1 MCVLVVISMNLFEQE
16 TIGFLCMKKIVQ
28 QNLEDRNKIT
38 FTRFPECVF
47 FFMNGRWLLVF
58 FKVSR

>member
-1 MCVLVVISMNLFEQE
+1 MKSMCVLVVISMNLFEQE

-47 FFMNGRWLLVF
+47 F
-58 FKVSR
+58 S